1 MNDRP
6 NGDVERLFFM
16 NGVDPRSHLENG
28 EVYKDESGTL
38 YVRFPVGNT
47 ILEAEF
53 GEDEEGVYS
62 SVGVVSGDDIED
74 DGSLYALVQGIR
86 EHDMSLRDVEKS
98 LARGKVQKD

>member
-38 YVRFPVGNT
+38 YVRFQVGNT
-47 ILEAEF
+47 TLEAEF
-53 GEDEEGVYS
+53 GEDEEGVFS
-62 SVGVVSGDDIED
+62 SVSVVSGDDIEED
-74 DGSLYALVQGIR
+74 DSFYALMYGIR
-86 EHDMSLRDVEKS
+86 EHDMSLRDVEQS
-98 LARGKVQKD
+98 LRGKVQRG

>member
-1 MNDRP
+1 MNGRP
-6 NGDVERLFFM
+6 NGNIERLFFM

-47 ILEAEF
+47 ILEAAF
-53 GEDEEGVYS
+53 GEDEDGVYS

-74 DGSLYALVQGIR
+74 DGSFEELVARWGLG
-86 EHDMSLRDVEKS
+86 DMSLDDLEALLCKRN
-98 LARGKVQKD
+98 

>member
-38 YVRFPVGNT
+38 YVRFQVGNT
-47 ILEAEF
+47 LLEAEF
-53 GEDEEGVYS
+53 GEDEEGGVVS
-62 SVGVVSGDDIED
+62 SVSVVSGDDIEED
-74 DGSLYALVQGIR
+74 DSFYALMYG
-86 EHDMSLRDVEKS
+86 MSLRDVEQS
-98 LARGKVQKD
+98 LARGKVQRG